1 MGDFQ
6 VRHWADVS
14 LVEETLA
21 EVGEPKFKLSTENLR
36 NAPERLMKF
45 NGAFTTVIGAIKY
58 L

>member
-1 MGDFQ
+1 MGDIQ
-6 VRHWADVS
+6 VRHCADVT

-45 NGAFTTVIGAIKY
+45 KGSFNTVIGAIKY